1 MKLIEK
7 KENKVVFTAEV
18 DTSLAN
24 AIRRYVFQIPILAVD
39 EVEISKNDSPLY
51 DETIAHRIGLIPLEM
66 TKEASEKSKIT
77 LKLDTKKE
85 GIVYSG
91 SLKGSVKVVYDK
103 IPITTLAE
111 EQELELTA
119 TVKLGKGSEH
129 AKFSPG
135 LMVYRDLMEIKTEKN
150 SPKQGEFYFHD
161 GEYDKNRLTSE
172 DPLSIDMSG
181 EILEKDQ
188 GREFIKTEPKE
199 ELVITVE
206 SFGQLK
212 ADEIFK
218 KAVEELEKDLSK
230 VSKEVSKA

>member
-7 KENKVVFTAEV
+7 KENKLVFTVDV

-24 AIRRYVFQIPILAVD
+24 TIRRYVFQIPVLAVD
-39 EVEISKNDSPLY
+39 EVEIFRNDSPLY

-66 TKEASEKSKIT
+66 TKDASEKSKIT
-77 LKLDTKKE
+77 LKLDAKKE
-85 GIVYSG
+85 GMVYSG
-91 SLKGSVKVVYDK
+91 SLKGGVKVVYDK
-103 IPITTLAE
+103 IPITTLSE

-119 TVKLGKGSEH
+119 TVKLGRGSEH

-135 LMVYRDLMEIKTEKN
+135 LMVYRDLMEIKTEK
-150 SPKQGEFYFHD
+150 SAPKQGDFYFHD
-161 GEYDKNRLTSE
+161 GDYNKNRLTSD

-181 EILEKDQ
+181 EVLEKDQ
-188 GREFIKTEPKE
+188 GREFVKTEPKE
-199 ELVITVE
+199 ELIITVE

-218 KAVEELEKDLSK
+218 RAIEELEKDLGK